1 MTFAVTVPA
10 PVALPDVASSATMI
24 PSTNQPDRTPTTR
37 RTRAGRVSALALA
50 VALLLGG
57 CGVRLETPPPGE
69 PAPDAV
75 EVVRRTA
82 VADALLVSQQADAAA
97 LVAGTA
103 PEVVA
108 ELTQISDFSDAQV
121 SQLGGEY
128 VSGLSDVLGDGTP
141 TPSPS
146 APAVAAP
153 ADVVVSLMDAAGR
166 SRSAADTT
174 ADGPLAR
181 LLASIAASQTLSASR
196 LAGLTGTEGPAPA
209 DPVIPA
215 PAEAEEPTA
224 EPEAAASDPASGE
237 PTPADVAPRGLSAEQ
252 LSGIVLAEDTAGYAL
267 ELRAALADGA
277 LRDLAVARAA
287 VHRERAQA
295 WAELAGTA
303 GTDQDP
309 RRVAYVVP
317 GAEVST
323 EALTQQLEDGLAS
336 GYATLVGVAEPG
348 TRRVLITLLTET
360 TAAGTTWGTPPTAFP
375 GLPEQVTPAA

>member
-1 MTFAVTVPA
+1 
-10 PVALPDVASSATMI
+10 MI
-24 PSTNQPDRTPTTR
+24 PSTNQPGRMPATR
-37 RTRAGRVSALALA
+37 RTRAGRKGALALA

-121 SQLGGEY
+121 AQLGGEY
-128 VSGLSDVLGDGTP
+128 DSGLSDVLGDGTP
-141 TPSPS
+141 TPSAS

-209 DPVIPA
+209 DPVIPV
-215 PAEAEEPTA
+215 PPEVDEPTA
-224 EPEAAASDPASGE
+224 DATEPEAAASDAASGE
-237 PTPADVAPRGLSAEQ
+237 PTPADVAPGGLSAEQ

-277 LRDLAVARAA
+277 LRDMAVARAA
-287 VHRERAQA
+287 VHRARAEA

-317 GAEVST
+317 GAEVTT
-323 EALTQQLEDGLAS
+323 EALAQQLEDGLAS

-348 TRRVLITLLTET
+348 TRRVLITLLAEAT
-360 TAAGTTWGTPPTAFP
+360 TAGTTWGTPLTAFP

>member
-10 PVALPDVASSATMI
+10 QVALPDVASSATMI
-24 PSTNQPDRTPTTR
+24 PSTNQPGRTPTTR

-128 VSGLSDVLGDGTP
+128 VSGLSDVLGNGTP

-209 DPVIPA
+209 DPVIPS

-224 EPEAAASDPASGE
+224 EPGASDPASGE
-237 PTPADVAPRGLSAEQ
+237 PTPADVAPRGLNAEQ

-317 GAEVST
+317 GTEVST
-323 EALTQQLEDGLAS
+323 EALAQQLEDGLAS

-360 TAAGTTWGTPPTAFP
+360 TAAGTTWGMPPTAFP